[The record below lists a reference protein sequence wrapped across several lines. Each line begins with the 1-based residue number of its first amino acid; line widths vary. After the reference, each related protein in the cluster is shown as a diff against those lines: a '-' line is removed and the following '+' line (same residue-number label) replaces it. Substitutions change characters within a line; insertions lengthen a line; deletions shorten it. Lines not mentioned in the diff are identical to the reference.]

1 MSRGTVAVLGT
12 GMMGAPMV
20 RNLVRAELPVVAWN
34 RTPEKAEALAADGV
48 RVASEP
54 EEALAEAAVLI
65 TMLADGPTVESVL
78 GAGDAL
84 TAAPADLV
92 WIQTSTVGA
101 AGADRLADLAAD
113 HGVEYV
119 DAPVLGSA
127 GPAARGEL
135 VILASGP
142 DDARDR
148 CAPAFD
154 AVGKRTVWLGPAGAG
169 SRLKVMVNAWL
180 MAMTTTLA
188 ETLALGEK
196 LGVDPEWFFD
206 VTDRGA
212 IAGLYTEL
220 NGAAMVAREFPVN
233 FPLELATK
241 DTALALEA
249 AGDGAGL
256 RVLEATLE
264 QFERAERLGLG
275 KSDWAAVIR
284 AAAGDGSP
292 DSPSPSA

>member
-1 MSRGTVAVLGT
+1 
-12 GMMGAPMV
+12 MMGAPMA
-20 RNLVRAELPVVAWN
+20 RSLVRAELPVVAWN
-34 RTPEKAEALAADGV
+34 RTPEKAEDLAADGV
-48 RVASEP
+48 RVASKP
-54 EEALAEAAVLI
+54 EEAVAEAAVLI
-65 TMLADGPTVESVL
+65 TMLADGPVVESVL

-84 TAAPADLV
+84 AAAPADLV
-92 WIQTSTVGA
+92 WIQMSTVGA
-101 AGADRLADLAAD
+101 AGSDRLADLAAD
-113 HGVEYV
+113 HGVEFV
-119 DAPVLGSA
+119 DAPVLGSS

-135 VILASGP
+135 VVLASGP

-169 SRLKVMVNAWL
+169 SRLKVVVNAWL
-180 MAMTTTLA
+180 MAMTATLA

-206 VTDRGA
+206 VTERGA

-249 AGDGAGL
+249 AGEGAGL
-256 RVLEATLE
+256 RVLEATRE
-264 QFERAERLGLG
+264 QFERAEQLGLG
-275 KSDWAAVIR
+275 KSDWAAVIH
-284 AAAGDGSP
+284 AAARD
-292 DSPSPSA
+292 DSQDNPAPPSA